1 MKPERQ
7 SSVPSSTTDSGG
19 APRLSI
25 LIVNFNGAG
34 LLADC
39 LASLRPH
46 LTPDVEV
53 VVVDNGSSDNSR
65 EIVAGHPG
73 VKLVVNR
80 ENLGFAGG
88 NNAGLPACSGE
99 FILLLNNDTVVPG
112 PVWETLIAHLEAR
125 PRVAVVQGKMVLDE
139 EDRRLDC
146 CGSFLT
152 PLGLLYHY
160 GYEKPDGPRYQT
172 SQPVFSAK
180 GACLL
185 FQRSILPEVGGVLFD
200 ESFFCYYEETDF
212 CHRVWLA
219 GAEVHFVASPAI
231 LHLRGA
237 TSGRASRSQLALR
250 LYLRNQLYSL
260 LTLLSVG
267 SVIRLIPPLYAV
279 LVVSAVLNALLLR
292 FDKAGAHLPA
302 LLVPFAKTRAILRRR
317 RQLAPLRKVDDAAIF
332 AQCLRRPRVEYFW
345 KSFRGRVREYED

>member
-1 MKPERQ
+1 MTQGNKSNDAGSDIP
-7 SSVPSSTTDSGG
+7 V
-19 APRLSI
+19 RLSI

-34 LLADC
+34 LLEDC
-39 LASLRPH
+39 LTSLRPH
-46 LTPDVEV
+46 LTSEVEV
-53 VVVDNGSSDNSR
+53 VVVDNGSSDDSR
-65 EIVAGHPG
+65 EVVARHPG
-73 VKLVVNR
+73 TKLVANH

-112 PVWETLIAHLEAR
+112 PVWEELIAHLEAR
-125 PRVAVVQGKMVLDE
+125 PVVAVAQGKMVLNE
-139 EDRRLDC
+139 ADRRLDC

-152 PLGLLYHY
+152 PLGLLYHF
-160 GYEKPDGPRYQT
+160 GYEKPDGARYQA
-172 SQPVFSAK
+172 SHPVFSAK

-185 FQRSILPEVGGVLFD
+185 FRRSILPEVGGVLFD

-219 GAEVHFVASPAI
+219 GAEVHFVNSPAI

-237 TSGRASRSQLALR
+237 TSGREPKSQFALR

-267 SVIRLIPPLYAV
+267 SLIRLIPPLYAV
-279 LVVSAVLNALLLR
+279 LVLSATLNALTLR
-292 FDKAGAHLPA
+292 FDKAAAHLPA
-302 LLVPFAKTRAILRRR
+302 LLVPFTNLPAILRRR
-317 RQLAPLRKVDDAAIF
+317 RQLGGLRKVDDAAIF
-332 AQCLRRPRVEYFW
+332 AKCLRRPRLEYFW
-345 KSFRGRVREYED
+345 KSFRGRVGEYED